1 MTKDEIIEY
10 HLKNEQVKYE
20 AEKEKQ
26 KTLRHIIIV
35 LLISL
40 TVISCFWIYF
50 GMPYEEEIHTVTDGS
65 QYVSG
70 SFIEGGNNNGSNN

>member
-1 MTKDEIIEY
+1 MTKDEIIQY
-10 HLKNEQVKYE
+10 HLKNEEARYA

-26 KTLRHIIIV
+26 KTLRYIV
-35 LLISL
+35 VALLSCL
-40 TVISCFWIYF
+40 TIVACFWIYF